1 MSIFGAMVK
10 FVSGTLLGVM
20 GVQVSKIAMEI
31 GDIVKSN
38 QAVHQLT
45 DPYGNILVREIA
57 NRFPLIAMGLYVIGA
72 LFLIWFGMDLYY
84 FLNKDEKVNKF
95 SYEDL
100 I

>member
-1 MSIFGAMVK
+1 MSIFGIIVK
-10 FVSGTLLGVM
+10 FVTGVSLVIM
-20 GVQVSKIAMEI
+20 GNQVSKIAMEI

-57 NRFPLIAMGLYVIGA
+57 NRFPLIAMGFYVIGA
-72 LFLIWFGMDLYY
+72 LFLVWFGIDLYY
-84 FLNKDEKVNKF
+84 FLNKDK
-95 SYEDL
+95 SLYEDL